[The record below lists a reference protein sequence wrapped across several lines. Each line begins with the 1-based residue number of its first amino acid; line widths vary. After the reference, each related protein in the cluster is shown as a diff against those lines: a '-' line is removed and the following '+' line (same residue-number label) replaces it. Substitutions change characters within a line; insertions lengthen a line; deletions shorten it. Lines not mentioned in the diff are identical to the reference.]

1 MRHME
6 MPHNIYIHTP
16 FCMSKCNYC
25 AFFSAAC
32 SAPDW
37 DGFADGIVREI
48 KFWGA
53 RIGNT
58 TVPTVF
64 FGGGTPSLM
73 PTRAFARIMGALR
86 DNFNIAPNTEITL
99 ESNPGTLDAAG
110 VREFVDAGVNRLSV
124 GVQRLNDDA
133 LKFLG
138 RRHSVRDALELLGA
152 AMVFGLR
159 VNADFIY
166 GIPGDTV
173 DTVTQMCRD
182 INALGLSHV
191 SMYELTIEPDTPFGK
206 MNLAMPSNDAMADM
220 YCAIAG
226 TLALPRYEVSNYATP
241 GNECRHNQ
249 NVWDG
254 APYIGIGRGAAGRPY
269 IDGTW
274 YEQRGGDD
282 IKMQP
287 LTIDARATEKIITG
301 MRTMRGVHKTDDVM
315 HVINTDYVRANP
327 DLVYDNGD
335 RICATEK
342 GLLILDDLLLDL
354 CNWDGK

>member
-48 KFWGA
+48 EFWGA
-53 RIGNT
+53 RIGKT

-73 PTRAFARIMGALR
+73 PPRAFARIMGALR

-110 VREFVDAGVNRLSV
+110 LREFVDTGVNRLSV
-124 GVQRLNDDA
+124 GVQRLNDSA
-133 LKFLG
+133 LRFLG

-152 AMVFGLR
+152 AMGFGLR

-182 INALGLSHV
+182 INALGLGHV
-191 SMYELTIEPDTPFGK
+191 SMYELTIEPGTPFGK
-206 MNLAMPSNDAMADM
+206 MHLDMPSNDAMADM